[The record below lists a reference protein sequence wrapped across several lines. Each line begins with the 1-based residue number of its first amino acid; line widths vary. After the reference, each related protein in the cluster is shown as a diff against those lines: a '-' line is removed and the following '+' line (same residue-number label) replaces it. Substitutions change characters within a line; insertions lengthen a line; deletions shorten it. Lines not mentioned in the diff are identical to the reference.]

1 MNHMASVAADRV
13 YQVMMY
19 CICSFLMLTF
29 FWCIENMGNRTRVT
43 RVENVSTTQVDR
55 RDVLNKIVEDQQKHK
70 IDSWISTRARAHAHA
85 ENMKI
90 HRGVGDA
97 SK

>member
-1 MNHMASVAADRV
+1 
-13 YQVMMY
+13 
-19 CICSFLMLTF
+19 
-29 FWCIENMGNRTRVT
+29 MGNRTRVT